1 MVAGIVNE
9 NLPFLTV
16 FHAADKVTDTGL
28 AGITRRQR
36 RRVRQEGLQH
46 FQRDYF
52 RAVRQAHRLFRSH
65 AEIGQ
70 HGKNV
75 QIMIAKAHPK
85 ADGVG
90 IYVLRQRVQFVMAC
104 KVYRAA
110 SYYREIIVHANGMNF
125 LQLPLTL
132 IPSPNLFKLPEI
144 DLRIKVRGKIL
155 AMAAG
160 IDIQNINGINGVEI
174 FLLRQSTPGV
184 NHARIKAC
192 A

>member
-1 MVAGIVNE
+1 
-9 NLPFLTV
+9 
-16 FHAADKVTDTGL
+16 
-28 AGITRRQR
+28 
-36 RRVRQEGLQH
+36 
-46 FQRDYF
+46 
-52 RAVRQAHRLFRSH
+52 
-65 AEIGQ
+65 
-70 HGKNV
+70 
-75 QIMIAKAHPK
+75 
-85 ADGVG
+85 
-90 IYVLRQRVQFVMAC
+90 MAC

-184 NHARIKAC
+184 NHARIKSC